1 MEYNHSLDSPEV
13 KEQHDFFTDSLGVGI
28 LPTGATQ
35 CQVSTLATI
44 LIQSTFT
51 FWVSLF
57 ESTVPVTCEL
67 LVSASG
73 DHHIYII

>member
-13 KEQHDFFTDSLGVGI
+13 KVCFEQHDFFTDSLGVGI

-44 LIQSTFT
+44 LIQPTFT

-67 LVSASG
+67 LLSV
-73 DHHIYII
+73 